1 MMNVQDPVERNHV
14 TVCGNPEAPRT
25 LVFSHGF
32 GTDQRAWSAIVEAL
46 AERFRIVLFDHVGQ
60 GRSAPEAFAQHRYLT
75 LDRYAGDLCEIC
87 DRLQLRDV
95 IAIGHSM
102 GAMVCLLASLKRPDL
117 VSRLVLL
124 CASPRYRDDEGY
136 HGGMSADDFSKVY
149 RAICENYP
157 EWACQY
163 APQMMGKSQPP
174 HFTKAFAET
183 LAATP
188 AENALTI
195 ACSVLQSDYRAV
207 LPEVKV
213 PTLILQ
219 ARTDLAVPME
229 VAQYLHA
236 HIAGSELRVIEAE
249 GHLPHVTAPAAVL
262 GAMEHVLA

>member
-1 MMNVQDPVERNHV
+1 MNVQDPVERNHV

-60 GRSAPEAFAQHRYLT
+60 GRSVPEAFTQHRYLR
-75 LDRYAGDLCEIC
+75 LDRYAHDLVEIC
-87 DRLQLRDV
+87 DRLKLRDV

-102 GAMVCLLASLKRPDL
+102 GAMVCLLASLQRPDL

-136 HGGMSADDFSKVY
+136 RGGMSEDDFSKVY
-149 RAICENYP
+149 RAIYENYP
-157 EWACQY
+157 DWARQY
-163 APQMMGKSQPP
+163 APQMMGKAHPA

-183 LAATP
+183 LAAIP

-195 ACSVLQSDYRAV
+195 ACSVLQADYRAV

-219 ARTDLAVPME
+219 ARADLAVPME

-236 HIAGSELRVIEAE
+236 HIPGSELQVIEAE
-249 GHLPHVTAPAAVL
+249 GHLPHVTAPAVVL
-262 GAMEHVLA
+262 GAMDGFLV